1 MKFQNS
7 NNALLNSMPSQCSP
21 AMVDILIMR
30 FLSCLSCTRTQVSI
44 TTRERNLGLPTHKGD
59 THWQFRLFPP
69 HIIPYYKYFTSTI
82 LLRNGGFGS
91 FFRIYN
97 FTTNTLLLQ
106 CYHEHSTLLIGDI
119 QRRLRLFLPHW
130 RRQALKV
137 SKVLLYSKLHY

>member
-1 MKFQNS
+1 MCMYIYIHIYIYIYTHTHTHTQTNTYI
-7 NNALLNSMPSQCSP
+7 NT
-21 AMVDILIMR
+21 DIYIT
-30 FLSCLSCTRTQVSI
+30 LSLSI
-44 TTRERNLGLPTHKGD
+44 HKGDTHKGD